1 MILEQQMREQAQQL
15 VLSAAQITN
24 SPSEAIA
31 LALSVVQSLGNT
43 SAPSSAPYVNG
54 LSAPDEHG
62 LVKIQALDVFRA
74 EIQASDLPQHVKK
87 NVLADIG
94 TRYACVPGLKLLQES
109 DPRYWMVS
117 TETAHATMR
126 SWLSGPEQVLVNRYY
141 VADPNAVLPRDRV
154 HRLPN
159 DYIEGGVALPREL
172 DTVDKCVADVKRVAA
187 QIIKDHRMHIP
198 STVDFSPSK
207 P

>member
-1 MILEQQMREQAQQL
+1 MILEQQMRDQAQQL
-15 VLSAAQITN
+15 VLSAAQVTN
-24 SPSEAIA
+24 SHAEAIA
-31 LALSVVQSLGNT
+31 LAVSIVQSFA
-43 SAPSSAPYVNG
+43 SASPQATATYVNG
-54 LSAPDEHG
+54 VSAPDEHG
-62 LVKIQALDVFRA
+62 LVKLQAIDVFRA
-74 EIQASDLPQHVKK
+74 ELEASDLPQHVKK
-87 NVLADIG
+87 EVLKDIG
-94 TRYACVPGLKLLQES
+94 TRYACIPGLKLLQES

-126 SWLSGPEQVLVNRYY
+126 SWLPGPEQVLVNRYY

-159 DYIEGGVALPREL
+159 DYIEGGVALPREF

-198 STVDFSPSK
+198 STVDFSPAR
-207 P
+207 